1 MKFKNLTVR
10 PVVRGA
16 VTLVTTLL
24 LMFSV
29 NTAFAVDG
37 FYLPED
43 PQLLKRY
50 QALSEEFRCLVCQNQ
65 NLADSN
71 AELAR
76 DLKKELVKL
85 LESGRTDEEI
95 AEFLVTRYGD
105 FVLYRPPLKNSTVVL
120 WLAPLIGVLGIGSMI
135 LLFWRRGR
143 RPAATSAASN
153 DQINDALDRL
163 RSTRSKDTSD

>member
-1 MKFKNLTVR
+1 MKLKK
-10 PVVRGA
+10 
-16 VTLVTTLL
+16 LVAMLA
-24 LMFSV
+24 LMFSA

-43 PQLLKRY
+43 PQTLKRY
-50 QALSEEFRCLVCQNQ
+50 QSLAAEFRCLVCQNQ

-76 DLKKELVKL
+76 DLKKELVNL
-85 LESGRTDEEI
+85 LESGRSDDEI
-95 AEFLVTRYGD
+95 REFLVVRYGD

-143 RPAATSAASN
+143 RPVTEVAS
-153 DQINDALDRL
+153 DAQINDALDRL
-163 RSTRSKDTSD
+163 RSPRSKDTPE